1 MSFLE
6 RSHFYCPRQ
15 GSFENLGMTLKR
27 LTGKMLTVV
36 LLSASFLASAPANA
50 TPVLVVDVASRGV
63 LYQEDAGVPWY
74 PASTTKLMT
83 ALLTFE
89 ALRANTVTL
98 TTPVVMTR
106 NATKQA
112 FLESGLTFGR
122 TMTLEDALYAT
133 ITASANDV
141 AVALAE
147 TVAASEPAFVA
158 RMNERAAALGMTGT
172 HFASPNGLFSRQN
185 YSTARD
191 LAILG
196 MEIDRLFPQYRHFF
210 EATAVTI
217 DGKEI
222 KSNNLLLTRFSGTVG
237 MKTGFLCASGRNY
250 VGLTERNGKQ
260 VMVVVLGAT
269 TERERN
275 ERSAQYLTQAFE
287 GRLTANA
294 GRVDDIRNRPD
305 VAPEDMRVRLC
316 TNQSVA
322 YENSREA
329 LYPMGLPGH
338 ASYLQNET
346 PGRPHA
352 IRTWESENVVNV
364 PVPTPRPANL

>member
-1 MSFLE
+1 MK
-6 RSHFYCPRQ
+6 RSI
-15 GSFENLGMTLKR
+15 
-27 LTGKMLTVV
+27 LTGQ
-36 LLSASFLASAPANA
+36 LSKKLAFVTCLFAWGTADA
-50 TPVLVVDVASRGV
+50 TPVLVVDTATREV

-83 ALLTFE
+83 ALVVFE
-89 ALRANTVTL
+89 ALRSGQVTL

-112 FLESGLTFGR
+112 FLESGLTLGR
-122 TMTLEDALYAT
+122 TMTLEDALFAAL
-133 ITASANDV
+133 TASANDV

-147 TVAASEPAFVA
+147 AVASDEKLFVQK
-158 RMNERAAALGMTGT
+158 MNAEATRLGMTGT
-172 HFASPNGLFSRQN
+172 HFASPNGLFDKSN

-196 MEIDRLFPQYRHFF
+196 MEIDKVFPEYSRFF
-210 EATAVTI
+210 QGSAVTI

-222 KSNNLLLTRFSGTVG
+222 KSNNTLLTRFNGTVG

-250 VGLTERNGKQ
+250 VGLATRNGKR

-275 ERSAQYLTQAFE
+275 ERSAQYLQQAFD
-287 GRLTANA
+287 GQLSVA
-294 GRVDDIRNRPD
+294 GHVDRIENRSD
-305 VAPEDMRVRLC
+305 VAPQDMRLRLC

-322 YENSREA
+322 YEAEREA

-338 ASYLQNET
+338 ESFLKDQIAGQV
-346 PGRPHA
+346 RA
-352 IRTWESENVVNV
+352 ITTWPSDVATDV
-364 PVPTPRPANL
+364 PVPKPRPAEEATGSSG